1 MDYNDCDNVNMLSP
15 WSINNKLLI
24 LKEWPKEATLEE
36 IDFSLAEFWVQI
48 HNVPM
53 ALLNGNNAEKIGKLF
68 PKFIKSNIDAE
79 QSVRWDGQL
88 RIFVAFRIE
97 DPLKTGF
104 ILNRSSF
111 NPIEVSFKYERLPE
125 FCFSCGR
132 LGHAEKECWYDY
144 NRYTRAG
151 KYGPWLRATSTWI
164 KHNHN
169 KNDEG
174 NSTRVEEASV
184 MVKGKEPLDYPMVK
198 SKAANI
204 DSEILGETKNPGL
217 PGIMEAYCGKGEMT
231 DQITNAALEIHGH
244 GSGTIWN
251 NPDFM
256 ADSLKDMD
264 LSVSRKRKSE
274 TSSFSARKKQ
284 SLLKEINDG
293 IFEISPGN
301 WGDDGFGPVACESFL
316 KLAFFPESVSGSSL
330 IINKIENS
338 KRGLSFGMRRLSL
351 IKKAARRKHVYE
363 IARMTVE
370 NNLVIE
376 KGIDPYGYNLN
387 CIPSFTVA
395 DDPSRIDDP
404 MALAFEDVDT
414 SFIVDDSLGKLD
426 SQVTAFTV
434 FKSYLNLRLRLHPV
448 FQPDLSF
455 GQHESSLY
463 TSPIATILC
472 SDSKQS
478 MYCQWL
484 CGLLQRNEVV
494 SVGSTFGS
502 ILVRGIKF
510 LEDYWKEL
518 CSNIRTGQLSDWISD
533 TGCRNALLTILGKPN
548 PELADSIE
556 DICNAKSWEGII
568 RKL

>member
-1 MDYNDCDNVNMLSP
+1 MENRSNGSVIDYEDADTLELEEDGSINAAIKEHALVGKVLSNRGVQRLKVWNCDGNLECHDLEKNMLLFVFEFPHEKDRVMKQGP

-53 ALLNGNNAEKIGKLF
+53 ALINGNNAEKIGKLF

-88 RIFVAFRIE
+88 RIFVAFRIK

-104 ILNRSSF
+104 ILKRSSF

-151 KYGPWLRATSTWI
+151 KYGLWLRATSTWI

-169 KNDEG
+169 KNGNLSPQKCRSLLVDFHSKEGEGQGKEINYNATVPDEG
-174 NSTRVEEASV
+174 NSTRVEEASAT
-184 MVKGKEPLDYPMVK
+184 VKGKDLLDYPMVK
-198 SKAANI
+198 SKAI
-204 DSEILGETKNPGL
+204 IVDSEILGETKNPGL
-217 PGIMEAYCGKGEMT
+217 PEIMEAHCEKGEMT
-231 DQITNAALEIHGH
+231 DQITNAAIEIH

-251 NPDFM
+251 NPGKLPDQTLDKLNKGKSKVNKEGFNGEKDKLIEDVM

-264 LSVSRKRKSE
+264 LSVSRKRKCE

-330 IINKIENS
+330 IINKIENR

-351 IKKAARRKHVYE
+351 IKKDARRKHVYE

-376 KGIDPYGYNLN
+376 KGIDPYGYNVN

-414 SFIVDDSLGKLD
+414 FYIVDDSLG
-426 SQVTAFTV
+426 S
-434 FKSYLNLRLRLHPV
+434 H
-448 FQPDLSF
+448 
-455 GQHESSLY
+455 
-463 TSPIATILC
+463 
-472 SDSKQS
+472 
-478 MYCQWL
+478 
-484 CGLLQRNEVV
+484 
-494 SVGSTFGS
+494 
-502 ILVRGIKF
+502 
-510 LEDYWKEL
+510 
-518 CSNIRTGQLSDWISD
+518 
-533 TGCRNALLTILGKPN
+533 PN
-548 PELADSIE
+548 PP
-556 DICNAKSWEGII
+556 
-568 RKL
+568 